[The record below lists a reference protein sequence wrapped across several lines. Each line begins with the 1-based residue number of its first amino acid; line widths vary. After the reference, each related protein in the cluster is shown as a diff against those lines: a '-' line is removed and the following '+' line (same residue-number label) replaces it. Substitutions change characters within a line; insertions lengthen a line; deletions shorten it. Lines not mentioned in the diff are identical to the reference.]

1 MKTANYSIYLTCIAL
16 SISSQVGAQGLF
28 ERMNPQSTV
37 REITCD
43 ATAFDGGE
51 ESRWKLELFG
61 FRFLFDQE
69 YVSTI
74 FDGVGSSNDLFAMW
88 FSTPDD
94 RNDGFMLFVTREP
107 DVQGLGSYSSWKE
120 VINMALDNEK
130 SANNFTNKEF
140 RIVERY
146 WPLLFVR
153 EGDNSIVK
161 GDMFDDFIF
170 VETTNSTY
178 NKAYTNIILPKMDSS
193 LATRITFPYSFGCLN
208 IERTNVESDLPEFT
222 WAPALRGF
230 IEYYDASGD
239 VSYEHVRPLFPNEE
253 RFTRFLEK
261 RGYRKIDE

>member
-16 SISSQVGAQGLF
+16 SISSQVAAQGLF
-28 ERMNPQSTV
+28 ERMNPQSTL

-61 FRFLFDQE
+61 YRFLFDQE
-69 YVSTI
+69 YVSTF
-74 FDGVGSSNDLFAMW
+74 FDGLGSSNDIFMMW

-94 RNDGFMLFVTREP
+94 RNDGFMISVTHGP
-107 DVQGLGSYSSWKE
+107 DVRGLGSYSTWKE
-120 VINMALDNEK
+120 VISMALDKEK
-130 SANNFTNKEF
+130 SANNFTNKESW
-140 RIVERY
+140 IIERY
-146 WPLLFVR
+146 WPVLFARV
-153 EGDNSIVK
+153 GDSAIVK

-170 VETTNSTY
+170 VEKTNLTY
-178 NKAYTNIILPKMDSS
+178 NEEYTNVILPKVGSS
-193 LATRITFPYSFGCLN
+193 LVTEIKFPYSFGCLN
-208 IERTNVESDLPEFT
+208 IERTIVESDLPEFT
-222 WAPALRGF
+222 WAPALREF
-230 IEYYDASGD
+230 IEYYAVSGD

>member
-1 MKTANYSIYLTCIAL
+1 MKMANYSIYLTCIAL

-28 ERMNPQSTV
+28 ERMNPQSTL

-69 YVSTI
+69 YVTTI
-74 FDGVGSSNDLFAMW
+74 FDGSGSSNDFFAMW
-88 FSTPDD
+88 VSTPDD
-94 RNDGFMLFVTREP
+94 RNDGFMISVTHGP
-107 DVQGLGSYSSWKE
+107 DVRGLGSYSTWKE

-130 SANNFTNKEF
+130 SANNFTNKESW
-140 RIVERY
+140 IIEYY
-146 WPLLFVR
+146 WPELFARV
-153 EGDNSIVK
+153 GDSAIVK

-170 VETTNSTY
+170 VETTNST
-178 NKAYTNIILPKMDSS
+178 NAEAYTNIILPKLDSS
-193 LATRITFPYSFGCLN
+193 LATRMRIPYSFGCLN
-208 IERTNVESDLPEFT
+208 IERTNVESDLPEFA
-222 WAPALRGF
+222 WAPALREF
-230 IEYYDASGD
+230 IEYYDVSGD
-239 VSYEHVRPLFPNEE
+239 VNYEQVRPLFPNEE